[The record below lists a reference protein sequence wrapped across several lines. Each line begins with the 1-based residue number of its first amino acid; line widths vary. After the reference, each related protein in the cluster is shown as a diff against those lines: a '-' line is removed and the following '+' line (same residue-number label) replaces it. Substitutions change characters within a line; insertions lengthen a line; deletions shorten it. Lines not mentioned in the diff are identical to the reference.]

1 MCYNLYMI
9 KKCFK
14 KNIVL
19 FIILILMIGVFY
31 FMFNNKSIYD
41 FICSIDYGVR
51 DIISSD
57 NVLFVNIMKVFTFI
71 GNAYIPI
78 LLIIILYMI
87 KNKKKDTYILAC
99 VYVFS
104 GIVIFICKYLI
115 NRDRPL
121 EALISIPS
129 SPSFPSG
136 HAFTSMVFYFTFAY
150 IISKD
155 LKRPYKNIVICIF
168 ILLSLII
175 GFSRIYLGVHFFS
188 DVVCGFVFAVPVL
201 LIGINS
207 YNIIKEEKI

>member
-1 MCYNLYMI
+1 MV

-14 KNIVL
+14 KNIYL
-19 FIILILMIGVFY
+19 FVMLILMICGFY
-31 FMFNNKSIYD
+31 YMFSNRNIYD
-41 FICSIDYGVR
+41 FICSVDYGVR

-71 GNAYIPI
+71 GGAYIPI
-78 LLIIILYMI
+78 LLIMILYVV

-99 VYVFS
+99 VYAFS
-104 GIVIFICKYLI
+104 GIVILMCKYLI
-115 NRDRPL
+115 NRNRPL
-121 EALISIPS
+121 EALISIPN

-155 LKRPYKNIVICIF
+155 MKRPYKNIVICMFIF
-168 ILLSLII
+168 LSLVI

-201 LIGINS
+201 LIGINI
-207 YNIIKEEKI
+207 YNIIKEENI